1 MKYGI
6 LGKERSL
13 RMKKNIK
20 LIGLDLDGTVFD
32 DDKKISYRTM
42 NAIKKAIEK
51 GIIVVPATGRPII
64 GVPNEILTLEGIEY
78 ALTANGAAIYKLH
91 PKRCIFHDCLE
102 EHMCADIITMLNKY
116 DVMAD
121 AFIDGMGYVE
131 KAKQDK
137 NMDYSMP
144 EVIRKY
150 ILATRK
156 AVPNLV
162 EFIINHSR
170 PVEKLTVNFKTR
182 EDGSL
187 SWKEEIQKELE
198 QFSQLT
204 VVSGISTNL
213 EITKDTA
220 TKGNGLLELGKQLGI
235 DKEQIMACGDSGN
248 DKEML
253 EKVGFG
259 VAMENASEDVKL
271 VADYITKSNQEDGV
285 AFAIEQF
292 VL

>member
-1 MKYGI
+1 
-6 LGKERSL
+6 
-13 RMKKNIK
+13 MKKDIK

-32 DDKKISYRTM
+32 DEKRISKPTM
-42 NAIKKAIEK
+42 EAIKKAINQ
-51 GIIVVPATGRPII
+51 GTIVVPATGRPII
-64 GVPNEILTLEGIEY
+64 GLPKEFLALEGIEY
-78 ALTANGAAIYKLH
+78 ALTANGAAIYQLN
-91 PKRCIFHDCLE
+91 PKECIYHDCFDEQLG
-102 EHMCADIITMLNKY
+102 ADIISMLNNY

-131 KAKQDK
+131 KDKQDK
-137 NMDYSMP
+137 NMDYAMP

-156 AVPNLV
+156 PVPNLV
-162 EFIINHSR
+162 DFIINHKR

-187 SWKEEIQKELE
+187 CWKEEILKELSE
-198 QFSQLT
+198 FSQIT
-204 VVSGISTNL
+204 VVSGVSTNL
-213 EITKDTA
+213 EITKKTA
-220 TKGNGLLELGKQLGI
+220 TKGNGLLALGKQLGI
-235 DKEQIMACGDSGN
+235 HKEQIMACGDSGN

-259 VAMENASEDVKL
+259 VAMENATEDVKK

-285 AFAIEQF
+285 AYAIEKF
-292 VL
+292 VLL